1 MEGQTS
7 LRAPGGQE
15 GTRNAGSRE
24 LLSTTI
30 NCLVDPRRPYSVL
43 MPSALASQDVVGRSW
58 DKLPTPPSSGGAD
71 DITVRQKHTSRR
83 VHLCSEAAT
92 QNDTLDECSQSAKKR
107 ACRRPQDVLTPPST
121 RGRRMTD
128 KLGLHAAAER
138 HQQRRTRH
146 VRQCSDVS
154 EDPSSLLDD
163 MDLFSTSGSWKHAEK
178 ARDTTPPPFL
188 SAHESRPVRDTP
200 HNPFVEGGPADVGFT
215 GMNASNA
222 LLRAMA
228 RPARQPDTTV
238 FVFRGQRVMYRDA
251 ESRHPAPLYEN
262 VPSPPRPCKLFPAK
276 QRTGMPSYTANRHV
290 LSDNKL
296 PPGPSTRRR
305 NLFAEELSN
314 PSRRARQLPAAGHD
328 VDACWLASD
337 APADDAKRSHY
348 EIPAKNRELLARL
361 ERVDWDDEEDE
372 GDT

>member
-1 MEGQTS
+1 
-7 LRAPGGQE
+7 
-15 GTRNAGSRE
+15 
-24 LLSTTI
+24 
-30 NCLVDPRRPYSVL
+30 

-71 DITVRQKHTSRR
+71 DVTVQKKPTSRR

-92 QNDTLDECSQSAKKR
+92 QSDTLDEYTHSAKKR
-107 ACRRPQDVLTPPST
+107 ACRRPQNVLTPPST

-146 VRQCSDVS
+146 LRQCSDVS

-163 MDLFSTSGSWKHAEK
+163 MDLFSPSRSWKRAEK

-188 SAHESRPVRDTP
+188 SAYESRPVRDTP

-215 GMNASNA
+215 GVNASNA

-262 VPSPPRPCKLFPAK
+262 VPSPPRPCKLFPTK
-276 QRTGMPSYTANRHV
+276 QRTGMPSCAAKRNA
-290 LSDNKL
+290 LSDDEV
-296 PPGPSTRRR
+296 PPVPSTRRR
-305 NLFAEELSN
+305 NLFAEELTN
-314 PSRRARQLPAAGHD
+314 PARRAQQLPATEDD

-337 APADDAKRSHY
+337 ASADDASRSQY

-361 ERVDWDDEEDE
+361 ERVDWDDEDDEDR
-372 GDT
+372 